1 MEMVMD
7 HVVYLDYQAKELDN
21 LLSGKKTMII
31 RGAAGR
37 KMPYGRVFQ
46 GDNLYFINN
55 NGEGLIRAKAIIKR
69 VSNSNK
75 LSEQESVSLIEMNQD
90 KLQLSAKQYKRWAG
104 KRFLVLVEVE
114 KVEELEPFTIDKS
127 NYGNMDDWL
136 VAGDIQSVKN

>member
-1 MEMVMD
+1 MD